1 VKEVSHV
8 SVKASSKAKSSLTA
22 SFAGQLAA
30 AGSTVQW
37 RGNLRRA
44 HFIRPDMMQIKAT
57 QSSRG

>member
-1 VKEVSHV
+1 V